1 MGFQCLPNVV
11 SKQSISLSL
20 SAALKRH
27 RLKSFLTCSR
37 SPKESI
43 GGVQTRNGGRVH
55 RKAALR
61 TTMWMHAGTNRH
73 DAGLLQSGSRL
84 QGAPRLWGEPFGR
97 FQPRCCAK
105 MPCGWEQHAAGKR
118 ECLTQSKSNG
128 QAMASAKRAVLIC
141 FRLLMVEHQQQM
153 ATRLRKWTKGRI

>member
-27 RLKSFLTCSR
+27 GLKSFLTCSR

-73 DAGLLQSGSRL
+73 DAGSLQSGSRL

-97 FQPRCCAK
+97 FQPRCCAPWLGATRSWK
-105 MPCGWEQHAAGKR
+105 MRVPYPIEKQWAGDGF
-118 ECLTQSKSNG
+118 C
-128 QAMASAKRAVLIC
+128 QASCVDPLSSLDGGASAANGHKAT
-141 FRLLMVEHQQQM
+141 QM
-153 ATRLRKWTKGRI
+153 D